1 MNGPEIYGTIFGFQ
15 ITETIVNTWIIMAI
29 AFVIFY
35 ALTRNLKAEGSPGKA
50 QVIGETVV
58 TMMDSLVGSTMGKD
72 KMQFGAYM
80 LSLMMFLVFCNVSGF
95 IGLRAPTAD
104 LNVTS
109 TLAIMTFC
117 MIHYSSIKSNGIKR
131 YAKEYIEPLPFLLPM
146 NILEQFTLPLSMGF
160 RVFGNLT
167 GGVII
172 MGLVY
177 GALSEKLFLG
187 LLIPIPLHF
196 YFDGFVAALQAFVFT
211 MLTMVFVSKGMDQ

>member
-1 MNGPEIYGTIFGFQ
+1 MNGPEIYGTIFGLNL
-15 ITETIVNTWIIMAI
+15 TETVVNTWIIMAI

-35 ALTRNLKAEGSPGKA
+35 ALTRNLKAAGSPGKA
-50 QVIGETVV
+50 QIIGETVV
-58 TMMDSLVGSTMGKD
+58 TTMDNLVGSTMGKD

-80 LSLMMFLVFCNVSGF
+80 LSLMMFIVFCNVSGF
-95 IGLRAPTAD
+95 VGLRAPTAD

-109 TLAIMTFC
+109 ALSIMSFI
-117 MIHYSSIKSNGIKR
+117 MIQFFSVKANGIKS

-177 GALSEKLFLG
+177 GALTNMMFLG
-187 LLIPIPLHF
+187 LVIPIPLHF
-196 YFDGFVAALQAFVFT
+196 YFDGFVAALQSFVFT
-211 MLTMVFVSKGMDQ
+211 MLTMVFISKGMDQ